1 MSASNSSTDVVTS
14 NSTDV
19 ISTFSVCLND
29 YCEEEAEYLDR
40 IYDYVTPTKFEVAI
54 LYFYAIVFIVGVVG
68 NILVCYAIAR
78 NLHMR
83 SVTNIFIVNLSIADL
98 LVIIFCLV
106 PTALE
111 DVTETWYMGLVACKI
126 VKFIQ
131 VSLTPSL
138 LPKIFCEKAF
148 MIHRY

>member
-1 MSASNSSTDVVTS
+1 M
-14 NSTDV
+14 
-19 ISTFSVCLND
+19 CLND

-131 VSLTPSL
+131 VSQPLGH
-138 LPKIFCEKAF
+138 LP
-148 MIHRY
+148 